1 MDDQVCPRC
10 KTTKYRNPSL
20 KLMVNVCGHT
30 LCESCVE
37 LLFLKGSGSCPEC
50 NVPLRRSNFRVQ
62 LFEDSNVDKE
72 VQIRK
77 RILKDFNKKED
88 DFASLDEYNDYL
100 ETIEELV
107 FNLCN
112 NIDIINTN
120 KRIEQ
125 YKRDN
130 RDVIMKN
137 KSKLSKD
144 ELELEQIVE
153 YEREQFDQRRKELA
167 LIEAENR
174 KQKTKNKEELIDS
187 LMASYEDANAIVD
200 KFTQKAEQAQIQ
212 LPKPVA
218 PPPVSKQTHFSS
230 GIATGFQGQH
240 GFMTVPK
247 LEEGPLYAYESQE
260 FVTEGP
266 APPSLDE
273 VINSGYI
280 RHIRPE
286 NLAEKAGG
294 FQTNISCLRAIQE
307 ALAGL
312 YHGTLEVKQ
321 DEGIFIDET
330 AFTLDDSGEIAENEL
345 RLEEDDD
352 NDITKDLDFSRTS
365 PALFTLAT
373 PKRARMA
380 SELERTVSE
389 SAVSRCHPIGT
400 STPRVPVEIVSASS
414 SGGMCVFKTPLPVAS
429 SAVSLCSTIIE
440 TPVAEQSQTMWSGHR
455 SAGQSKQVGG
465 FKRQSI
471 AVAIDDLNEMTKEL
485 AEFIGCFEGKY
496 GSASK

>member
-50 NVPLRRSNFRVQ
+50 NVALRRSNFRVQ

-77 RILKDFNKKED
+77 RLLKDFNKKED

-100 ETIEELV
+100 EMIEELV

-218 PPPVSKQTHFSS
+218 PPPVAKQTHFSS

-240 GFMTVPK
+240 GFLAVPK
-247 LEEGPLYAYESQE
+247 LEEGPLYSYEPQE
-260 FVTEGP
+260 FITEGP

-312 YHGTLEVKQ
+312 YHG
-321 DEGIFIDET
+321 
-330 AFTLDDSGEIAENEL
+330 
-345 RLEEDDD
+345 
-352 NDITKDLDFSRTS
+352 
-365 PALFTLAT
+365 
-373 PKRARMA
+373 
-380 SELERTVSE
+380 
-389 SAVSRCHPIGT
+389 
-400 STPRVPVEIVSASS
+400 
-414 SGGMCVFKTPLPVAS
+414 
-429 SAVSLCSTIIE
+429 
-440 TPVAEQSQTMWSGHR
+440 
-455 SAGQSKQVGG
+455 
-465 FKRQSI
+465 
-471 AVAIDDLNEMTKEL
+471 
-485 AEFIGCFEGKY
+485 
-496 GSASK
+496 